1 MDFGCVPNLTLTSAE
16 RLAVVPDAQIMMLDA
31 NLLGGHID

>member
-1 MDFGCVPNLTLTSAE
+1 MDFDGVLNLTLTSAE
-16 RLAVVPDAQIMMLDA
+16 RLAVVPDAPIMMLDA